1 MDINNFT
8 GKLGAKPP
16 PPPRFRRLSLVKR
29 ENINRLLNYEM
40 VMKYIYLICIQ
51 SDLSYNY
58 GIARKI

>member
-8 GKLGAKPP
+8 GKLGAK

-40 VMKYIYLICIQ
+40 VM
-51 SDLSYNY
+51 
-58 GIARKI
+58 